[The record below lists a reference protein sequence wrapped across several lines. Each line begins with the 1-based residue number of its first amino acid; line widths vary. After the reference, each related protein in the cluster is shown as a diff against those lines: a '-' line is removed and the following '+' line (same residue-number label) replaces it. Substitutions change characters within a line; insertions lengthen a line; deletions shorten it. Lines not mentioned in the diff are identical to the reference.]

1 MRHDVVAGA
10 GLRLGGRREL
20 VFFTLRRDVVDVNF
34 DFVFLAPLVAEFVEG
49 FIGAGHPVIPAAEC
63 QLTCSV
69 SASDIRSGDNS
80 RCS

>member
-1 MRHDVVAGA
+1 
-10 GLRLGGRREL
+10 
-20 VFFTLRRDVVDVNF
+20 VNF